1 MPLEE
6 IAGKRRVVRGG
17 KEAMRGRGAGGTGE
31 LGGTRWVKVGPLK
44 RCG

>member
-6 IAGKRRVVRGG
+6 IAGKRLVVRGG
-17 KEAMRGRGAGGTGE
+17 KEAMRRRGARGTGE
-31 LGGTRWVKVGPLK
+31 FGGTRWVKAGPLK

>member
-1 MPLEE
+1 MSLEE
-6 IAGKRRVVRGG
+6 IPGKRLVVRGE
-17 KEAMRGRGAGGTGE
+17 KEAMRRRGAGGTGE

>member
-1 MPLEE
+1 MSLEE
-6 IAGKRRVVRGG
+6 IAGKRLPVRGG

-31 LGGTRWVKVGPLK
+31 LGGTRRVKVGPLK